1 MGPRLSAAAR
11 STWHGRSTRPLA
23 PASET
28 VARLHRF
35 AAGPGWRAAAAL
47 VDAAAR
53 GSDTIGV
60 VPRLSLWLIT
70 AIACLI
76 LVQEPGWRGYAG
88 VSEPTWRTLG
98 WAALAVVL
106 SLVGA
111 TVISRAQGS
120 APEAALQASDQFG
133 KVAALSQPRRMLLV
147 VTAGGTEVVL
157 YRAYAIGLGS
167 YLLGSTWLAA
177 GLSLVAFTLGHFRW
191 GLAHLW
197 PVFWAGAVMSGVFVA
212 VAGHFGLCLGSR
224 ARRCGRCL
232 RRACNARET
241 ETPCCYPTRRLTP
254 PSSGRSKGR
263 FAPFGPPL
271 MSNVSQR

>member
-1 MGPRLSAAAR
+1 MKQL
-11 STWHGRSTRPLA
+11 LA
-23 PASET
+23 YIG
-28 VARLHRF
+28 LLL
-35 AAGPGWRAAAAL
+35 AL
-47 VDAAAR
+47 VGEPLLLWSLRRR
-53 GSDTIGV
+53 GVDTIGV
-60 VPRLSLWLIT
+60 VARLSLWLIT

-88 VSEPTWRTLG
+88 VSEPMWRTLG

-106 SLVGA
+106 SFVGA
-111 TVISRAQGS
+111 SVIRRAQGA
-120 APEAALQASDQFG
+120 APEAALEASEQFG

-147 VTAGGTEVVL
+147 VTAGVTEEVL

-212 VAGHFGLCLGSR
+212 SRDILACVLAHVLVDAVGVFVAPAMLERQKRH
-224 ARRCGRCL
+224 AVIQ
-232 RRACNARET
+232 RE
-241 ETPCCYPTRRLTP
+241 
-254 PSSGRSKGR
+254 G
-263 FAPFGPPL
+263 
-271 MSNVSQR
+271 